1 MKMKSD
7 YGVTNAY
14 IPQLLDLYK
23 KKHGLTFA
31 EAETDYSKRRRRY
44 DDVEAGRPV
53 KPLPKNPQT
62 DYAKKR
68 AKERRDLEQFGEGT
82 INYWTKLQNERN
94 TKIAS
99 LVDELKE
106 SIEK

>member
-1 MKMKSD
+1 LDQKAQGYGQNKTKS
-7 YGVTNAY
+7 GQTVHE
-14 IPQLLDLYK
+14 Q
-23 KKHGLTFA
+23 GMA
-31 EAETDYSKRRRRY
+31 EAQTDYQKRRQRER
-44 DDVEAGRPV
+44 DVDAGKPV
-53 KPLPKNPQT
+53 TRQPKNPQT

-68 AKERRDLEQFGEGT
+68 AKEKRDMELGEGT

-99 LVDELKE
+99 LVNELKE